1 MGAIPVRATK
11 KSRARAGLS
20 LALRFLHETESKA
33 RHHARMLA
41 LTKKELALHRETVRA
56 CTEDARKA
64 GIL

>member
-1 MGAIPVRATK
+1 MVRPSK

-20 LALRFLHETESKA
+20 LALRMLHEAESQA

-41 LTKKELALHRETVRA
+41 LTKKKLSLHRESVRA
-56 CTEDARKA
+56 CTEDARQA